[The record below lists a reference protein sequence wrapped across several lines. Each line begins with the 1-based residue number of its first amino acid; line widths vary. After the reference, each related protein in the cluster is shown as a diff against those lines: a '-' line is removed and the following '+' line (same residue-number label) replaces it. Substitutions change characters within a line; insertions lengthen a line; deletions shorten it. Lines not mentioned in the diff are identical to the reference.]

1 MMIDERILIEQFVTD
16 ILHKQSATKI
26 LLKYNH

>member
-1 MMIDERILIEQFVTD
+1 MKESVIEQFVTD

-26 LLKYNH
+26 LLKYRCI